1 MELLE
6 LLTILTV
13 EDRIKKRY
21 TFIIFKKCKILEK
34 KKKMSKG
41 IF

>member
-34 KKKMSKG
+34 KKMRKG